1 MKTLRLLSALLACLY
16 LANVA
21 AQQVNNPLPA
31 IVKKP
36 NGAYSLQVDGKPF
49 IVLGAQLWNS
59 STWPSIL
66 DKTWPQLKELG
77 CNTLEA
83 PVYWQNIEPEEGK
96 YNFKELDYLITGAR
110 KEGLRLVLLWFA
122 SYKNGSSQ
130 YPPEW
135 VLTQPNKYPRMK
147 NSGGDEMMILS
158 SVAQANID
166 ADKKAFAAMMKHIRE
181 IDGDHHTVI
190 MIQVEN
196 EAGSLG
202 TDRDYSEA
210 AEKLF
215 RKKVPV
221 ALTDKLIKKNG
232 TWEEVFGAQAAET
245 FSVWHLAKYIN
256 EIAAAGKQ
264 EYNLPMYVNAWPKEH
279 GFQRPGEYPSGGP
292 VSHMMDIW
300 KIAAPS
306 LSLLAVDIYLG
317 NYTTFNDLCKKYNR
331 PDNPLFIPEMGKGSE
346 FARNQFYALGNY
358 NAIGVAVYGIDPFHA
373 DPNDQ
378 RDKEKLDNKFT
389 HFKENY
395 RLLSGALD
403 KIAELQG
410 TGRLQAVSEDYTLRE
425 EFVQAGDYD
434 ILFSY
439 GFPTYKPNK
448 PLSGRALIGQ
458 LAEDEFLI
466 IGFDAKFQFKPRYG
480 SGYGSAELIL
490 VEEGYY
496 KDGQWIQTRIWNGD
510 EVWHSTLTPE
520 GVILKIKL
528 RKTKK
533 PAGSALKANFE

>member
-1 MKTLRLLSALLACLY
+1 MKLFRIAITFLCCFYFFAGSA
-16 LANVA
+16 
-21 AQQVNNPLPA
+21 QRSLPA
-31 IVKKP
+31 IVKKA
-36 NGAYSLQVDGKPF
+36 NGAYSLVVDGKPF

-59 STWPSIL
+59 SAWPAIL
-66 DKTWPQLKELG
+66 DKEWPQLKELG

-83 PVYWQNIEPEEGK
+83 PIYWQNIEPEPGK
-96 YNFKELDYLITGAR
+96 YNFNELDYLITNAR
-110 KEGLRLVLLWFA
+110 KQGLRLILLWFA
-122 SYKNGSSQ
+122 SFKNGSSQ

-135 VLTQPNKYPRMK
+135 VLTNTAKYPRMK

-158 SVAQANID
+158 TVAQANID
-166 ADKKAFAAMMKHIRE
+166 ADKKAFAAVMRHIKE

-190 MIQVEN
+190 MMQVEN

-210 AEKLF
+210 AESLF
-215 RKKVPV
+215 RKKVP
-221 ALTDKLIKKNG
+221 ATLSDKMKKNG
-232 TWEEVFGAQAAET
+232 TWEEVFGGQATEA
-245 FSVWHLAKYIN
+245 FSVWYMAKYIN
-256 EIAAAGKQ
+256 EVAAAGKQ
-264 EYNLPMYVNAWPKEH
+264 EYNLPMYANAWPKEH

-292 VSHMMDIW
+292 VSHMLDTW
-300 KIAAPS
+300 KLAAPS

-331 PDNPLFIPEMGKGSE
+331 PDNPLFIPEMGKGVD

-358 NAIGVAVYGIDPFHA
+358 NAIGVATYGIDPFHA
-373 DPNDQ
+373 DPNDE
-378 RDKEKLDNKFT
+378 RNKERLDDKFT
-389 HFKENY
+389 GFKDNY
-395 RLLSGALD
+395 RLLNGALD

-410 TGRLQAVSEDYTLRE
+410 SGKLQAVSEDYGLKE
-425 EFVQAGDYD
+425 QMVQAGSYD

-439 GFPTYKPNK
+439 GFPSYKRNNA
-448 PLSGRALIGQ
+448 LTGRALIGQ

-466 IGFDAKFQFKPRYG
+466 MGFDAKFQFKPKYG
-480 SGYGSAELIL
+480 SGYSSVEVLI

-496 KDGQWIQTRIWNGD
+496 KDGQWVQVRIWNGD

-533 PAGSALKANFE
+533 PAGAALKANFE